1 VLDLRDGQSNQD
13 TCHAKVTVI
22 DDIDPNAICIGNQTY
37 VLNAG
42 GQFNLVAST
51 LNNGSTD
58 NCSITGY
65 RLKVDAG
72 PYETAHLFNCSQT
85 GSFLVTLEVTDA
97 GGNTD
102 ECNLIVMIKDM
113 TNPVVTP
120 PANVVVD
127 CATFNPNNPAT
138 SGGTATAT
146 DNCSVVSITY
156 STGDDI
162 ITPGGCADEFTIQR
176 KWVATDPSGNTG
188 TAVQIIVIEDNT
200 APVWN
205 LPTTITSETDDP
217 TFCDGPIT
225 FELYLARRNNR
236 CLR

>member
-1 VLDLRDGQSNQD
+1 MRAVSLTWEL
-13 TCHAKVTVI
+13 
-22 DDIDPNAICIGNQTY
+22 
-37 VLNAG
+37 
-42 GQFNLVAST
+42 ST

-138 SGGTATAT
+138 SGGTVPTAT

-162 ITPGGCADEFTIQR
+162 ITPGGCADEFTIPAQMGGDPPIPATPALLYKLLLLKIIQR
-176 KWVATDPSGNTG
+176 LYG
-188 TAVQIIVIEDNT
+188 TCPPPL
-200 APVWN
+200 PVKR
-205 LPTTITSETDDP
+205 TIPLSAMDRS
-217 TFCDGPIT
+217 
-225 FELYLARRNNR
+225 LSN
-236 CLR
+236 